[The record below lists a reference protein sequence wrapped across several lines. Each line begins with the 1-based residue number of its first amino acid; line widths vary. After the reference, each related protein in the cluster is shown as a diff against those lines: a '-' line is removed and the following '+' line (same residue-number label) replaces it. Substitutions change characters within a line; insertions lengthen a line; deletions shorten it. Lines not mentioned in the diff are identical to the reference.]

1 MSIKNAVVLLS
12 TVCIAALCFL
22 YIKDKIASNQPK
34 PISYQIQSDSLN
46 NLVDSLNQELFKKDV
61 IIGKYDIALE
71 ILKES
76 DPQAA
81 NTFETILKKKTE

>member
-12 TVCIAALCFL
+12 TVCIVALCFL
-22 YIKDKIASNQPK
+22 YIKDKIASSQPK
-34 PISYQIQSDSLN
+34 PISYEFQSDSIN
-46 NLVDSLNQELFKKDV
+46 NLIDSLNQELFQQQV

-76 DPQAA
+76 DPEAA
-81 NTFETILKKKTE
+81 NTFESILKNKTE

>member
-1 MSIKNAVVLLS
+1 MSIKNAVVLLL

-22 YIKDKIASNQPK
+22 YIKDKIASSQPR
-34 PISYQIQSDSLN
+34 PVSYEIQSDSLN
-46 NLVDSLNQELFKKDV
+46 KLVDSLNQELFKKDV

-81 NTFETILKKKTE
+81 ITFETILKNKTE